1 MASNNLNLRRSAHT
15 AGLCILWCVGL
26 QRLNPSLSKEW
37 PSDSVQPTSTRSSRG
52 ARAKQYSPVTTQRGW
67 REKKRI
73 SCLLLSALLLWDFL
87 LTCAFRQMK
96 GSADLQ
102 KSPQYILHC
111 MMINSWLLSSWCLS
125 KSIFYY
131 FLFLFLHTHSLYSL
145 KKILNGWETVYR
157 NFYVFPLFQNLTIFF
172 IFFMLHFSWNK
183 QMTVSEYKTI
193 PTLWATLYITL
204 GLFSQLEL
212 LNSLEHELKTCNLL
226 LCHGQTSTWN
236 NIIHHI
242 YYFNMILI
250 GRYTDTIQLI
260 VTFLHLNTLTFVFNL
275 ISIIYFQLNALR
287 FEFCLKLCQAR
298 GTDTHTHTHSTRH
311 VSNAVVTNCCHTLFA
326 RSILWHSQGSI
337 VSTTSSGFP

>member
-172 IFFMLHFSWNK
+172 NFFLCCISVGINRWQCLNIKLFQHYGQHCILHWVCFHNLNCWIPQSLNWKHVTFSCA
-183 QMTVSEYKTI
+183 MDRRPHEI
-193 PTLWATLYITL
+193 ILYIVY
-204 GLFSQLEL
+204 
-212 LNSLEHELKTCNLL
+212 
-226 LCHGQTSTWN
+226 
-236 NIIHHI
+236 I
-242 YYFNMILI
+242 ILI
-250 GRYTDTIQLI
+250 W
-260 VTFLHLNTLTFVFNL
+260 F
-275 ISIIYFQLNALR
+275 
-287 FEFCLKLCQAR
+287 
-298 GTDTHTHTHSTRH
+298 
-311 VSNAVVTNCCHTLFA
+311 
-326 RSILWHSQGSI
+326 
-337 VSTTSSGFP
+337 